1 VGRRLGVG
9 ASHEPGHWVCRE
21 SDKYGV
27 GGVREAFAL
36 DRHRCPR
43 HRANG
48 KGPGKLIGEDG
59 SGLGRTDPVAV
70 ARDLAGDK
78 EQTASGRRKPRG
90 GDIREEETEGRR
102 LAGGEAGGA
111 WAAASSRMKRQA
123 GSG

>member
-9 ASHEPGHWVCRE
+9 ASHEPGHWGCRE

-43 HRANG
+43 HHANG

-70 ARDLAGDK
+70 ARDPAGDK
-78 EQTASGRRKPRG
+78 EQTASGRRKPG
-90 GDIREEETEGRR
+90 EGPSGRR
-102 LAGGEAGGA
+102 PKGGTWPAAKQGA
-111 WAAASSRMKRQA
+111 PGRRRRV
-123 GSG
+123 G